1 MQQKLQRINELEMKL
16 MQYSDIIDRKSL
28 MIKDL
33 EQEKKQL
40 KLKMDA
46 LESSNT
52 SLKHEIQHLQISL
65 NENKELKDKYFKQVE
80 ETQQKHQ
87 ELFTELNIIQKDKV
101 AVDEIK

>member
-1 MQQKLQRINELEMKL
+1 

-28 MIKDL
+28 MLKDL
-33 EQEKKQL
+33 EQEKKQM

-52 SLKHEIQHLQISL
+52 SLKHELQHLEISL

-80 ETQQKHQ
+80 ETQQKH
-87 ELFTELNIIQKDKV
+87 
-101 AVDEIK
+101 